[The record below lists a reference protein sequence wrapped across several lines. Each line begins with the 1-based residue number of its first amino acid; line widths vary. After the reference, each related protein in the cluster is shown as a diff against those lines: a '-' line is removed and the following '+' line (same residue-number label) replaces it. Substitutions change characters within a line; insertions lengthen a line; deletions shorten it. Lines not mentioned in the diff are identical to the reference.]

1 MIYFQNE
8 TIPVT
13 VDLEDCYTPSFLSV
27 GVLLAGI
34 ILARFGLWLS
44 DLTITQVLQEK
55 VQEEHRGII
64 GGVQNGVNSAMDTIK
79 FVLVIAL
86 PENETF
92 GWLIIASFGFVSLG
106 AISFFYYAIFQH
118 SKIADITK
126 NPQTKYQATNVV
138 VSSEAPDNDVIP
150 VAV

>member
-1 MIYFQNE
+1 MFYFQNE
-8 TIPVT
+8 TSPVT

-79 FVLVIAL
+79 FVLVIVL

-106 AISFFYYAIFQH
+106 AISFIYYAIFQH

-126 NPQTKYQATNVV
+126 NPETKYQATNVV
-138 VSSEAPDNDVIP
+138 VSTEDPDNDVVP